1 MTADF
6 GGLRMKHVI
15 KIIALISAL
24 CLVLGMLGGCSRIK
38 VTTELKNYSDV
49 VDVNNVENLANGVV
63 AESDYFKMIW
73 HQTSL
78 GSDGMEYP
86 RAAIEFVSK
95 KDGSVW
101 STTPKDYY
109 DSTDAAS
116 IFGNSL
122 INSSL
127 VITVRNG
134 EQTFGYDAYEN
145 SIVNGRFSSV
155 KCADKNGIT
164 VTYFFD
170 DLGIVVGVDYY
181 LEDDGFKVGIDPK
194 NINSYVVEKGDDFNE
209 EVHGANL
216 IGDTQKVVSVTPAPF
231 VCGAQNTN
239 ANDKS
244 SYLVVPSGSGA
255 LMYIDKRTDAITRE
269 FGDYKTKPDDTV
281 GLVYGEDYTIDKY
294 NNPRNDTP
302 ITMPFYGIKR
312 GDSALCAIIE
322 QSAEACKITATAGDA
337 QLGVDMFAEKPS
349 NGYSY
354 IAATYNVLGYNRV
367 YNKGTWRLQ
376 YNDYVDQNIT
386 PLVIGYY
393 PLSGNQAN
401 YTGIAKRY
409 QKHLID
415 KENLKKSQDNNL
427 LNVKLYGSF
436 IQDELFAGIPYK
448 KEVALTTY
456 NEATEILGEL
466 KKIAGGSLTATLQ
479 GFGENGIDA
488 NLIAGGYSLT
498 GATGDKTDLNNFIEY
513 TKTNGIKTFFNFDTI
528 NFYES
533 GEGYSTS
540 KDAAI
545 NVNGIPAPT
554 YSFLSS
560 TRDRH
565 VRSKGGK
572 VGTLISREL
581 LASATGDAVA
591 LADELGIT
599 GIAFDTLGNVCY
611 SDYETVEEDGKG
623 VYINPWRKD
632 MGKDVKAIT
641 ADIQKN
647 SKTVLMDGAFSY
659 AAVAADIITN
669 TPTSSTKSNSF
680 DLEVPLYQ
688 IVFQG
693 YRANSTS
700 AINIAANKR
709 TQFLKSIET
718 GSGLSFELINN
729 YYQEL
734 RKQNMRG
741 LHASLYADNVKL
753 IEEYVNESKTFLTSV
768 AGATIVNHQYMSKD
782 VTKTVFDNGVTVYVN
797 YGDTDYKS
805 DMGIVKAQS
814 FLNK

>member
-6 GGLRMKHVI
+6 GGLRMKHLI

-24 CLVLGMLGGCSRIK
+24 CLVLSMLGGCSSVK
-38 VTTELKNYSDV
+38 VEHKNYSDV
-49 VDVNNVENLANGVV
+49 VDVNNVENLENGVV

-73 HQTSL
+73 HQTTT

-86 RAAIEFVSK
+86 RAAIEFISK

-101 STTPKDYY
+101 STIPKDYY
-109 DSTDAAS
+109 DSTDPAG
-116 IFGNSL
+116 IFGNAL

-127 VITVRNG
+127 VITMRNG
-134 EQTFGYDAYEN
+134 EQTFAYNAYEN
-145 SIVNGRFSSV
+145 AIANGRFSSV
-155 KCADKNGIT
+155 KSADKNGIT
-164 VTYFFD
+164 VTYYFD
-170 DLGIVVGVDYY
+170 NIGVVVSVDYY

-194 NINSYVVEKGDDFNE
+194 NINSYVAELEDFNT

-216 IGDTQKVVSVTPAPF
+216 ADAVQKVVSVTPAPF
-231 VCGAQNTN
+231 ICSSQNTA

-244 SYLVVPSGSGA
+244 SYLVLPSGSGA
-255 LMYIDKRTDAITRE
+255 LMYIDKRSDAVARE
-269 FGDYKTKPDDTV
+269 FGDYQTKPDNTL
-281 GLVYGEDYTIDKY
+281 GLVYGEDYTVDKY
-294 NNPRNDTP
+294 NDPDNDTP
-302 ITMPFYGIKR
+302 ITMPFYGIKK
-312 GDSALCAIIE
+312 GNNALCAIIE
-322 QSAEACKITATAGDA
+322 QSAEACKITAIAGDP
-337 QLGVDMFAEKPS
+337 QLGVDMFAETPS

-354 IAATYNVLGYNRV
+354 IAATYNVLGYNKV

-393 PLSGNQAN
+393 PLSGDQAN
-401 YTGIAKRY
+401 YVGMAKRY
-409 QKHLID
+409 QKHLVD
-415 KENLKKSQDNNL
+415 KENLKKTQDNNL

-436 IQDELFAGIPYK
+436 LQDELFLGIPYS
-448 KEVALTTY
+448 KELPLTTY
-456 NEATEILGEL
+456 SQATEILGEL
-466 KKIAGGSLTATLQ
+466 KKISGGSLTATMQ
-479 GFGENGIDA
+479 GFGDDGIDG
-488 NLIAGGYSLT
+488 NELAGGYSLT
-498 GATGDKTDLNNFIEY
+498 GVVGNKTDLKEFIEY
-513 TKTNGIKTFFNFDTI
+513 TKTSGIKTFFNFDTVR
-528 NFYES
+528 FYES
-533 GEGYSTS
+533 GNGYSINNDTS
-540 KDAAI
+540 I
-545 NVNGIPAPT
+545 NINGVPAPF
-554 YSFLSS
+554 YNFLAS
-560 TRDRH
+560 TRERH
-565 VRSKGGK
+565 DHTKGGK
-572 VGTLISREL
+572 VGALISREL
-581 LASATGDAVA
+581 LAEATGDAVA

-599 GIAFDTLGNVCY
+599 GIAFDTLGNICY
-611 SDYETVEEDGKG
+611 SDYDDIDDEGKTI
-623 VYINPWRKD
+623 YKYPWRNN

-641 ADIQKN
+641 ADVQKN

-659 AAVAADIITN
+659 AAVAADIISN
-669 TPTSSTKSNSF
+669 VPTASNKNNCF

-700 AINIAANKR
+700 AINTAANKR

-741 LHASLYADNVKL
+741 LHATLYADNVKL
-753 IEEYVNESKTFLTSV
+753 IEEYVNESKAFLTSV
-768 AGATIVNHQYMSKD
+768 AGATITNHQYITKD

-805 DMGIVKAQS
+805 DIGTVKAQG